1 MIANSDNTSSAA
13 APQPRIALFPG
24 SFDPFT
30 RGHASIVERAL
41 QLFDHV
47 VIAIGYNAAKISH
60 DDISRREATIR
71 SVYHDRRE
79 RVSVISYS
87 GLTADAARDS
97 GACAIV
103 RGIRSVK
110 DFEYERDMADIN
122 RQLSGL
128 ETVLLFSLPELAA
141 VSSSLVREL
150 KALGTDIS
158 HFLP

>member
-1 MIANSDNTSSAA
+1 MIANSDNTLSAA

-71 SVYHDRRE
+71 SVYHDRWE

-87 GLTADAARDS
+87 GLTADAAR
-97 GACAIV
+97 ACAIV